1 MSIEPTGGAP
11 TDDPDTLPA
20 AGSVRC
26 HVYRSSVKDGLYVYV
41 AAPAASDGEAASDAT
56 AREPLETLPAAVRR
70 RLGRAELAMTLE
82 LDERRRLGQEDVRE
96 VLANLAAHG
105 FHVQMPRDIEPVVAA
120 VADAA
125 VSGAA
130 RRRDRD

>member
-1 MSIEPTGGAP
+1 MSTEPTNDGTPGE
-11 TDDPDTLPA
+11 
-20 AGSVRC
+20 AGTVPVAGPLRC

-41 AAPAASDGEAASDAT
+41 RAPAEGGDAANDGT
-56 AREPLETLPAAVRR
+56 ARAPLETLPAAVRR
-70 RLGRAELAMTLE
+70 QLGRAELAMTLE
-82 LDERRRLGQEDVRE
+82 LDAARRLGQEDVRE

-105 FHVQMPRDIEPVVAA
+105 FHVQMPRDIEPAVAA